1 MGENNTP
8 DAHKTPKLARLREAV
23 LPIAAL
29 AVVLVGCFVAW
40 NNSQNVSFGWFAY
53 APLSNEPFSG
63 SGLAFVTPGTQA
75 GLAIAVAGLLVLAFW
90 AGYRIGT
97 KANTKNP

>member
-8 DAHKTPKLARLREAV
+8 GEHTRPRTARLRGAV

-29 AVVLVGCFVAW
+29 AVVLAGCFIAW
-40 NNSQNVSFGWFAY
+40 SNSQNVSFGWFAY
-53 APLSNEPFSG
+53 APLDNEPFSG
-63 SGLAFVTPGTQA
+63 SGLSFVTPGTQA

-90 AGYRIGT
+90 AGYRIGR
-97 KANTKNP
+97 KAGTRNP

>member
-8 DAHKTPKLARLREAV
+8 GERKTPKSARLRGVVVPA
-23 LPIAAL
+23 AAL
-29 AVVLVGCFVAW
+29 AVVLAGCLVAW
-40 NNSQNVSFGWFAY
+40 SNSVNVSFGWFAY

-63 SGLAFVTPGTQA
+63 SGLAFVTAGTQA
-75 GLAIAVAGLLVLAFW
+75 GLAIAVVGLLVLAFW

-97 KANTKNP
+97 KASPRTP